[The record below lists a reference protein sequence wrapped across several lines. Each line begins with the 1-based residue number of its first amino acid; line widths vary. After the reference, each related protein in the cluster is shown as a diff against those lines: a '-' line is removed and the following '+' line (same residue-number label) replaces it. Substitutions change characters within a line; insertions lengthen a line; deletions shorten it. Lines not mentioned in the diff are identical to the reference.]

1 MSEPIANHKSLTMT
15 ISALK
20 IVIGMITGLLLLGS
34 VQVAHAEVLLPVNV
48 NGQFGYI
55 NTSGQM
61 VIAPQFDSA
70 QEFSEGLAVVGKKS
84 GADLRFG
91 FIDEKG
97 VVRIPI
103 QYQNVGSFSEGR
115 ALVVFRDRYGFLD
128 TSGKVIIEPVF
139 DRAFS
144 FSDGMA
150 RVVHV
155 GSNGETLYGFVD
167 KQGKLIIKPQYI
179 FALDFNEG
187 LAPFAVLAKNTLRM
201 GFIDKLNRVVIKP
214 QFSIAGS
221 FSEGLAVVA
230 QNAATYLFE
239 GSMYIDEG
247 SSPGKKVMYIDKQ
260 GSVVISGKFDSASN
274 FSEGLAQIEIDLRCR
289 YVDKTGRVVIQPAF
303 AETAVCGNFSEGLAS
318 INADNG
324 AKFIDKTGKIV
335 IKTDFVWAYDFRGG
349 VAKVRMV
356 TAAGVVTDG
365 YIDRAGRVI
374 WSP

>member
-1 MSEPIANHKSLTMT
+1 MT
-15 ISALK
+15 VSAQK
-20 IVIGMITGLLLLGS
+20 IVMAGVLLFAMGF
-34 VQVAHAEVLLPVNV
+34 VEVARAQRLLPVNV
-48 NGQFGYI
+48 DGQFGYI
-55 NTSGQM
+55 NTAGQM

-70 QEFSEGLAVVGKKS
+70 QEFTEGLAVVGKRS

-103 QYQNVGSFSEGR
+103 QFQNAGSFSEGR
-115 ALVVFRDRYGFLD
+115 AVVVFRERYGFID
-128 TSGKVIIEPVF
+128 TNGKFVIEPIF

-150 RVVHV
+150 RVVQV
-155 GSNGETLYGFVD
+155 DPKTGEYLYGFID

-179 FALDFNEG
+179 FALDFHEG
-187 LAPFAVLAKNTLRM
+187 LASFAVSGKDAIQM

-214 QFSIAGS
+214 EFNIAGS

-230 QNAATYLFE
+230 ENAATYLFE
-239 GSMYIDEG
+239 GSIYIDEG
-247 SSPGKKVMYIDKQ
+247 GSPGKKVMYIDKQ

-274 FSEGLAQIEIDLRCR
+274 FSEGLAQVEVDLRCR
-289 YVDKTGRVVIQPAF
+289 YVDKSGRVVIQPAV
-303 AETAVCGNFSEGLAS
+303 AETAVCGSFSEGLAS

-324 AKFIDKTGKIV
+324 AKFIDKTGKVV
-335 IKTDFVWAYDFRGG
+335 IKTDFVWADDFRGG

-356 TAAGVVTDG
+356 TARGVVTNS

-374 WSP
+374 WNP